1 MGLHTKNL
9 VLKSNN
15 QIKTLSLKKNFHTLI
30 IKPNF
35 GCSTKK
41 IYSKI
46 KNFTKPKFHSVS
58 GKMFSSKFL
67 KNMKNDLET
76 VALNEFPK
84 LKILKNFL
92 ENLTYV
98 EFVRMTGSG
107 SAIIAYFSSV
117 KKCKAAKKKVKKQF
131 KNYWCKISKTI

>member
-1 MGLHTKNL
+1 
-9 VLKSNN
+9 
-15 QIKTLSLKKNFHTLI
+15 
-30 IKPNF
+30 
-35 GCSTKK
+35 
-41 IYSKI
+41 
-46 KNFTKPKFHSVS
+46 
-58 GKMFSSKFL
+58 MFSSKFL